1 MPTIPKGEKMFT
13 LLQTN
18 KRNDGYTAIEMLI
31 SLAIIS
37 TLLLIATP
45 ILKNLIKINEL
56 SKLDYQDEV
65 GIYQLQIELAK
76 NQILEINND
85 EIIYKSIKGE
95 RKISLVN
102 NNLISQPGY
111 LCYLRNLDYISFY
124 KSFDIYYLEF
134 ERNEQIYT
142 YPIAYQ

>member
-1 MPTIPKGEKMFT
+1 MFT